1 MRKRWIHLVVVL
13 AILSFVTACTCQPEV
28 KPVEVAAPAPP
39 PPPAPKVE
47 APPPPPPPP
56 VEVKEEAPPPPKP
69 VEEVVLE
76 DIFFALDKH
85 FLTDEA
91 KATLERNAAKIKN
104 NPDLKV
110 RIEGSC
116 DERAT
121 NKYNMALG
129 EKRANSAKKYLI
141 GLGVKEDQLS
151 TVSYGEE
158 KPSCTEKNEECWA
171 KNRRDHFAIVK

>member
-1 MRKRWIHLVVVL
+1 MKKRWIHLVVVL
-13 AILSFVTACTCQPEV
+13 AALSFVTACTCQPEV
-28 KPVEVAAPAPP
+28 KPVEVATPAPP
-39 PPPAPKVE
+39 PPPEQKVE
-47 APPPPPPPP
+47 APPPAPVKE
-56 VEVKEEAPPPPKP
+56 VEVKEEAPPKP

-110 RIEGSC
+110 RIEGTC

-129 EKRANSAKKYLI
+129 ERRANSAKKYLI
-141 GLGVKEDQLS
+141 NLGVKEDQLS

>member
-1 MRKRWIHLVVVL
+1 MKKHWFHLVVVL
-13 AILSFVTACTCQPEV
+13 VALVFLGGCCQPEV
-28 KPVEVAAPAPP
+28 VKPVEEAKPAPP
-39 PPPAPKVE
+39 PEKKVEEVVVAPKPPEVKVE
-47 APPPPPPPP
+47 AP
-56 VEVKEEAPPPPKP
+56 KL

-76 DIFFALDKH
+76 DIFFALDKYS
-85 FLTDEA
+85 LTDEA

-110 RIEGSC
+110 RIEGTC

-129 EKRANSAKKYLI
+129 EKRANNAKKYLI
-141 GLGVKEDQLS
+141 DLGVKEEQLS

-158 KPSCTEKNEECWA
+158 KPYCTEKNEECWA

>member
-1 MRKRWIHLVVVL
+1 MRKRWIHLVLVL
-13 AILSFVTACTCQPEV
+13 AALSFVTACTCPPEV

-39 PPPAPKVE
+39 PPPEPKVE

-110 RIEGSC
+110 RIEGTC

-129 EKRANSAKKYLI
+129 EKRANSAKKYLMD
-141 GLGVKEDQLS
+141 LGVKEDQLS

-158 KPSCTEKNEECWA
+158 KPFCTEKNEECWA